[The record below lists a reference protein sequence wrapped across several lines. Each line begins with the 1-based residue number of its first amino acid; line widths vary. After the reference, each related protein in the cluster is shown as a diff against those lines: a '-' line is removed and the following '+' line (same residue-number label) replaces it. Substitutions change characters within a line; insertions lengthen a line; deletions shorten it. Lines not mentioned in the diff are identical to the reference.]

1 MKNMWGGLVKAKFLK
16 QWNILKGRS
25 TRDMDLAE
33 RRIHARAVKMAE
45 KELGLVDDEVEKP
58 KAERE

>member
-1 MKNMWGGLVKAKFLK
+1 VKAKFLK

>member
-1 MKNMWGGLVKAKFLK
+1 MDPGE
-16 QWNILKGRS
+16 RS
-25 TRDMDLAE
+25 
-33 RRIHARAVKMAE
+33 IHARAIKMAE